1 MCSKS
6 SKRLKYLSHAITSTG
21 NRYNIPFVLTF
32 LQKIDISLRYVKL
45 VTFENKCIRK
55 LLNINLKKTLKQMN
69 QYEEKQTK
77 NMFQTS
83 FEEDVGTILDNY

>member
-1 MCSKS
+1 MHSK
-6 SKRLKYLSHAITSTG
+6 TSE
-21 NRYNIPFVLTF
+21 Y
-32 LQKIDISLRYVKL
+32 K
-45 VTFENKCIRK
+45 
-55 LLNINLKKTLKQMN
+55 LKKTLKQMN